1 VFTAILSTGLI
12 YIVSRMNCLV
22 FDTSTSACTIALKAS
37 KGIFSFYQVA
47 PRKHNTLMLPEIEKL
62 LLQAHISVS
71 ELDYI
76 SYGVGPGS
84 FVGVRLSAAITQ
96 GLALVNNI
104 PVIPFSSMHAYA
116 VSVFKAH
123 KIPNIS
129 IVLDAKVNDLYV
141 GDYQY
146 NEKLG
151 LLEILNESS
160 VKTPNFQPSQMS
172 ELYAGDGCG
181 LVLES
186 LKGMKVIT
194 TPFFPNAKDMLP
206 YIEQKMANNEY
217 MDALDAQPVYLQG
230 TENWKK
236 I

>member
-1 VFTAILSTGLI
+1 
-12 YIVSRMNCLV
+12 
-22 FDTSTSACTIALKAS
+22 
-37 KGIFSFYQVA
+37 
-47 PRKHNTLMLPEIEKL
+47 MLPEIEKL

-96 GLALVNNI
+96 GLTVVNNV

-123 KIPNIS
+123 KISNIS
-129 IVLDAKVNDLYV
+129 IVLDAKMNDLYV
-141 GDYQY
+141 GNYQY
-146 NEKLG
+146 NEKLD
-151 LLEILNESS
+151 LLEILDEFAVKIS
-160 VKTPNFQPSQMS
+160 VFQPNKGS

-181 LVLES
+181 LVLEH
-186 LKGMKVIT
+186 LNNVEVTT
-194 TPFFPNAKDMLP
+194 TPFFPSAKDMLP
-206 YIEQKMANNEY
+206 YIETKIVNNES
-217 MDALDAQPVYLQG
+217 MAALDAQPVYLQG
-230 TENWKK
+230 TKNWKK